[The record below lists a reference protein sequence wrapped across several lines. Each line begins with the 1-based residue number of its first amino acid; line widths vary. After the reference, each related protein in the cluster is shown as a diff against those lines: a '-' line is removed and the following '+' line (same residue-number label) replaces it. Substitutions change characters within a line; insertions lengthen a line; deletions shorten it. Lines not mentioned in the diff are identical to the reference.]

1 MNRQIQECSFNVSLN
16 DGNSTTVV
24 NGFPVNVSVAS
35 GSYSYRPYYH
45 TGSAYD
51 EAINGTLRSQLG
63 GYRFEA
69 TLVWSRMLNSQP
81 VLDLLNNA
89 YTNTNAEVQIEFFP
103 DATDSNVSEQVL
115 IQDVSWMA
123 GIESTI
129 VRQPISLSLIG
140 KNVSNSIPDF
150 YKI

>member
-1 MNRQIQECSFNVSLN
+1 
-16 DGNSTTVV
+16 
-24 NGFPVNVSVAS
+24 
-35 GSYSYRPYYH
+35 
-45 TGSAYD
+45 
-51 EAINGTLRSQLG
+51 
-63 GYRFEA
+63 
-69 TLVWSRMLNSQP
+69 
-81 VLDLLNNA
+81 LNNA